1 MNYLILLIYTESRL
15 FLLITF
21 VGSLEN
27 VVGFV
32 ANNLNDGVVCSC
44 LVKDFNY
51 SVNMSVGKNQVVDSD
66 TIVYINEV
74 GNNGV
79 LISAEIFQCK

>member
-1 MNYLILLIYTESRL
+1 M
-15 FLLITF
+15 ITF
-21 VGSLEN
+21 VGSLKN

-44 LVKDFNY
+44 LFKDFNY
-51 SVNMSVGKNQVVDSD
+51 SVNMSVDKNPVVNSD

-74 GNNGV
+74 GKEWV
-79 LISAEIFQCK
+79 LTSAEIFQCK